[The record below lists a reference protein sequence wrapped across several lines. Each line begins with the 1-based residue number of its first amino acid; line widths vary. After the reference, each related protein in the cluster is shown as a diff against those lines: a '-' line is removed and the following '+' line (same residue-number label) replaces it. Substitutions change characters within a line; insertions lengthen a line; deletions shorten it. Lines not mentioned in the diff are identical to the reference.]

1 MEKKIILI
9 LLLVISIT
17 LIVLT
22 VGVFSVAKEISLSEY
37 DGYIR
42 SVNPFE
48 VTVVDP
54 VSVSR
59 F

>member
-9 LLLVISIT
+9 LLAVIAIT

-22 VGVFSVAKEISLSEY
+22 VGIFNVAKEISLSEY
-37 DGYIR
+37 DGYIYTLK
-42 SVNPFE
+42 PLE